1 MHDWWFL
8 LNKQRFEVCVETA
21 LVTCRLAR
29 LGSSGCSTKFLDAD
43 VTGLLASASV
53 IVDDG
58 KKVFGS
64 TESYI
69 EHMVTGQELL
79 KLRKSGVC
87 VLQLDTQ

>member
-1 MHDWWFL
+1 MVLIEQATLRGLCGNGVGHL
-8 LNKQRFEVCVETA
+8 PVA
-21 LVTCRLAR
+21 RLA
-29 LGSSGCSTKFLDAD
+29 SSGCSTKFLDAD

-69 EHMVTGQELL
+69 EHVVTGQELL